1 MLISGLPRL
10 YATTVAACTY
20 EGENT
25 VLYLQT
31 SRFLLKCLTGQHK
44 LGANSQLKFLLS
56 PVAPPTQPFR
66 KELYG
71 LEGASHLVQYY
82 AAAAHRELY
91 AVEGKLKRLQAEGLT
106 SGKPILFSFLAS
118 CPIRHSEVFH
128 TSEFISSKICAQKR
142 DNANMRNLISPL
154 SCIRQRLELEPGRSC
169 QSCPSL
175 HSVLPR

>member
-1 MLISGLPRL
+1 MRLKADIEYSTSLAQVCRLACGGHGYMLISGLPRL

-44 LGANSQLKFLLS
+44 LGQNSQLKFLLS
-56 PVAPPTQPFR
+56 PVSPSVQPFN

-71 LEGASHLVQYY
+71 LEGASHLVPYY

-91 AVEGKLKRLQAEGLT
+91 MVEAKLKRLQAEGLT
-106 SGKPILFSFLAS
+106 SGEEA
-118 CPIRHSEVFH
+118 
-128 TSEFISSKICAQKR
+128 
-142 DNANMRNLISPL
+142 
-154 SCIRQRLELEPGRSC
+154 
-169 QSCPSL
+169 
-175 HSVLPR
+175 LPV